1 MIQHGG
7 RFRMTAT
14 KLTPS
19 YKIHMELRITG
30 VRGSDFGAY
39 RCIAKNPRGSTDG
52 EITLTEEIVP
62 TTTSLSTTAITI
74 QDHTSTTRTQTTIH
88 FLEPWNKAL
97 NQSTTVVVDIVPKGD
112 RRSKENNYGSSNHG
126 LDQKQHREE
135 MRRRQQEQKL

>member
-39 RCIAKNPRGSTDG
+39 RCIAKNPRGETDG

-62 TTTSLSTTAITI
+62 TTTSLSTKPTTTSF
-74 QDHTSTTRTQTTIH
+74 HTSTTKTQTTKY
-88 FLEPWNKAL
+88 LS
-97 NQSTTVVVDIVPKGD
+97 STTSIVVDIVPKGHNNR
-112 RRSKENNYGSSNHG
+112 RRSKEHAYGSSVNDLG
-126 LDQKQHREE
+126 ERRKNGRKERKQKHKQNDISG
-135 MRRRQQEQKL
+135 